1 MKNIIGRA
9 ARKTSLV
16 CVDRGRNKKRISS
29 LPKRPDPVVGGFTC
43 GNNIIGRGPWGRV
56 SVAQWDDWK
65 WQFRNRVR
73 SPMQLAA
80 IMNEP
85 ALSSKQNRSV
95 VRTYP
100 MAVTPYYLSLLYA
113 AGEGDPLRR
122 QCFPD
127 FRELDDSLECA
138 DDPLD
143 EEMAMPVPGLI
154 HRYPDRC
161 LAIVN
166 SICAVNCRHCNRK
179 RMWRGKK
186 KSPGTRE
193 WLQSMVDRVAHTPT
207 LREVIISGGDP
218 LLLSE
223 SLLNWFLGALRAIP
237 HVEVLRIGS
246 RAPVTLPMRITPE
259 LCTMLKRYRPL
270 WFNTQF
276 NHVRE
281 ITPESTRACEM
292 LLRAGI
298 PVSNQSVLLK
308 GINDDYETMRD
319 LLCGLERISVR
330 PYYLF
335 QCDPVR
341 GANHF
346 RPEVFRGMEIM
357 DKLWHNISGL
367 CLPRY
372 VLDSPGGRGKISLQ
386 PFSLLPDREARR
398 EQHSF
403 DKLKQMD

>member
-1 MKNIIGRA
+1 LKNINGRA
-9 ARKTSLV
+9 NRKLSPV
-16 CVDRGRNKKRISS
+16 GVDRGRNKKQISS
-29 LPKRPDPVVGGFTC
+29 LPKRPNPVLVGFT
-43 GNNIIGRGPWGRV
+43 GGKYLGRGPWEKV
-56 SVAQWDDWK
+56 SVVQWDDWK
-65 WQFRNRVR
+65 WQFQNRVR
-73 SPMQLAA
+73 SPLQLAA

-85 ALSSKQNRSV
+85 ALSSKRYRSV
-95 VRTYP
+95 VRAYP
-100 MAVTPYYLSLLYA
+100 MAVTPYYLSLLYS
-113 AGEGDPLRR
+113 AGESDPLRR

-127 FRELDDSLECA
+127 FRELDDSLGGA

-193 WLQSMVDRVAHTPT
+193 WLQTMAAHVARTPT

-223 SLLNWFLGALRAIP
+223 SLLNWFLGTLRAIP
-237 HVEVLRIGS
+237 HVEVIRIGS

-259 LCTMLKRYRPL
+259 LCKMLKRHRPL

-281 ITPESTRACEM
+281 ITPESARACEM
-292 LLRAGI
+292 LLMAGI

-308 GINDDYETMRD
+308 GINDDYGTMRD
-319 LLCGLERISVR
+319 LLYGLERISVR

-341 GANHF
+341 GVNHF

-386 PFSLLPDREARR
+386 PFSLLPERTPSGATL
-398 EQHSF
+398 F
-403 DKLKQMD
+403 